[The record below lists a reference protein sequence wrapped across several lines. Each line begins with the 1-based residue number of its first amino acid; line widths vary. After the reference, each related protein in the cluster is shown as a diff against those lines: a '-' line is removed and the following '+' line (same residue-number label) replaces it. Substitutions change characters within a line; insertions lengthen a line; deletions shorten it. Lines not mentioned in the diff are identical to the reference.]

1 MPAKSNIYV
10 SEITPAKL
18 QQRQAELLALLQAVV
33 EVESPSDDKAAVD
46 RCIDLAAGRAESLG
60 GRVRRHRQREFG
72 DLLELR
78 FGRAGKST
86 RPLMLLGHLDTVW
99 PLGTLERMP
108 FRVEKGRVWGP
119 GVLDMKAGVAMA
131 FTAI

>member
-86 RPLMLLGHLDTVW
+86 RPLMLLGHLTPSGRWV
-99 PLGTLERMP
+99 RS
-108 FRVEKGRVWGP
+108 KGCLFGSR
-119 GVLDMKAGVAMA
+119 KAACGGQVCW
-131 FTAI
+131 I